1 MSNRDL
7 IQGDLA
13 AAEEHLRAA
22 LEEVETLRDA
32 TAARQIQGCLA
43 LIEVV
48 SSRIWSRGEEAQGGQ
63 K

>member
-1 MSNRDL
+1 MAQRDL

-22 LEEVETLRDA
+22 LEEVETMRDA

-48 SSRIWSRGEEAQGGQ
+48 SNRIWVRGEQAQGGQ
-63 K
+63 Q